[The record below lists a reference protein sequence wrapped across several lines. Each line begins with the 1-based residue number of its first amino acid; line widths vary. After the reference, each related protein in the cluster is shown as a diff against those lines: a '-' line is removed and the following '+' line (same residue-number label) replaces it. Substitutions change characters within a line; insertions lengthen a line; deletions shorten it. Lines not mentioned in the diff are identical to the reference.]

1 MQEGM
6 SQVKTRQSWPNVIST
21 VLAFLISLFKIEP
34 SDDMSLDINW
44 YIPMVSG
51 TKNNRSDTTK
61 KNPCWSFLLQTYL
74 SVMNF
79 MCSAVTYDI
88 KAEDNT
94 QNH

>member
-1 MQEGM
+1 
-6 SQVKTRQSWPNVIST
+6 
-21 VLAFLISLFKIEP
+21 
-34 SDDMSLDINW
+34 
-44 YIPMVSG
+44 MVSG